1 MLQVMA
7 THIIFEVVLAVAT
20 LFLGNVWRQLSKR
33 AKFLRQAVSNQ
44 SYLDRFISKEMLLH
58 PPSRIEPYV
67 SKNSVGYFINIDVL
81 LKADRSSQRRP
92 RVISS
97 VCLLAVL
104 GVSLYLGYAY
114 LAVNL
119 VLLSL
124 LGFAPITESAKHNTL
139 EQIVTLAVILYRWR
153 EENAVECDNW
163 VTQAR
168 SLHTLYA
175 AVRRAAAA

>member
-1 MLQVMA
+1 MA
-7 THIIFEVVLAVAT
+7 AHIIVEVVLAVAA
-20 LFLGNVWRQLSKR
+20 LFLGNVWWQLRKR
-33 AKFLRQAVSNQ
+33 AKFLRQVASSQ
-44 SYLDRFISKEMLLH
+44 SYLDGFISKEILLH
-58 PPSRIEPYV
+58 PPSQIEPYL
-67 SKNSVGYFINIDVL
+67 SKNSIGYFINIDVL
-81 LKADRSSQRRP
+81 LKADRSSQRTP

-97 VCLLAVL
+97 ACLLVVL
-104 GVSLYLGYAY
+104 GASLYLGYAY

-124 LGFAPITESAKHNTL
+124 LSFTPITESAKHNAL

-175 AVRRAAAA
+175 AVRRAASA